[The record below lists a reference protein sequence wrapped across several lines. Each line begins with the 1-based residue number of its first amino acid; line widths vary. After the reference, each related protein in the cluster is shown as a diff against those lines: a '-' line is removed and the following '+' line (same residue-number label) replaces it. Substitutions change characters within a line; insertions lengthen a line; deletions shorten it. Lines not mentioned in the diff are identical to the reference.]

1 MSGILVI
8 VERELLGLLRLKRS
22 LAILATVAVAFALV
36 VLLKWPGDGTV
47 GLTGEQP
54 REVFQGLAYAML
66 AATLLVIP
74 VFPATSLVR
83 EVQRRTL
90 ELLLN
95 SPLSRLSIYFGKVT
109 AMIGFVGLLLLCTL
123 PAMMCCYA
131 MGGLNLHR
139 EVVPLYLLILVLSI
153 ELIVAGLVVGTYA
166 RNTETALKWAY
177 ACGFCL
183 VLAPVFPHYFLQ
195 GGEGLLSQFSGWL
208 YCCSPV
214 PSILQLTG
222 LSAVGTAGIR
232 LETNW
237 LAWYLGFAAIVVV
250 VGSIVCIKR
259 LNHSLLDRSRS
270 QGIITDDQSKGVQAA
285 RRFLFLI
292 DPQRRSSGIPRF
304 LNPVMAKEFRSSQF
318 GRLHWLLRLIA
329 GCAVLSLLLTLAT
342 TTGSIN
348 RSVETVGAIII
359 VLQVG
364 LIILLTPGFAAG
376 MISAEIENGGWNL
389 LRVTPLSPG
398 RILRGKLFSVII
410 TLTLVLCATLPGY
423 AILELIQPTLGKQI
437 QQVVISLVITA
448 LLCLL
453 VSATI
458 SSFFKTTASAT
469 AVSYLVLLGLFAGTM
484 LVWAN
489 RDSPFSFTFVENV
502 LQANPMAAALNAM
515 QVPGFENYNLV
526 PSAWFISGGACGL
539 LLIVLYVRLHL
550 LTRAD

>member
-1 MSGILVI
+1 MSGIFVI

-22 LAILATVAVAFALV
+22 LAILTAVAVAFALV

-66 AATLLVIP
+66 ASVLLVIP

-131 MGGLNLHR
+131 MGGLNLFR
-139 EVVPLYLLILVLSI
+139 EVVPLYLLILVLSV
-153 ELIVAGLVVGTYA
+153 ELIVAGLLVGTYA

-177 ACGFCL
+177 ASSFCL
-183 VLAPVFPHYFLQ
+183 VLVPVFPNYFLQ
-195 GGEGLLSQFSGWL
+195 GTDGLLSQLSGWL
-208 YCCSPV
+208 YRCSPV

-222 LSAVGTAGIR
+222 LSSVGTAGIR
-232 LETNW
+232 QDANW
-237 LAWYLGFAAIVVV
+237 FTWYLSFAAIVVV
-250 VGSIVCIKR
+250 VGSIVCIRR

-270 QGIITDDQSKGVQAA
+270 QGLITDDQSKGVRTA

-292 DPQRRSSGIPRF
+292 DPQRRSAGIPGY

-329 GCAVLSLLLTLAT
+329 ACAVLSLLLTLAT
-342 TTGSIN
+342 TTGTIS
-348 RSVETVGAIII
+348 RGVETVGAIII

-364 LIILLTPGFAAG
+364 LIVLLTPGFAAG

-398 RILRGKLFSVII
+398 CILRGKLFSVII

-423 AILELIQPTLGKQI
+423 AVLELIQPTLAGQI
-437 QQVVISLVITA
+437 QQVVISLVMTA
-448 LLCLL
+448 FLCLL

-458 SSFFKTTASAT
+458 SSFFQTTASAT
-469 AVSYLVLLGLFAGTM
+469 AVSYLVLLALFAGTM

-502 LQANPMAAALNAM
+502 LQVNPMAAALNAM
-515 QVPGFENYNLV
+515 RVPGFETYNLI

-539 LLIVLYVRLHL
+539 ALVVLYLRLHF

>member
-1 MSGILVI
+1 MNGIFVI
-8 VERELLGLLRLKRS
+8 IERELLGLLRLKRS
-22 LAILATVAVAFALV
+22 LAILVTVAVAFALV
-36 VLLKWPGDGTV
+36 VLLKWPSDGTV
-47 GLTGEQP
+47 GLTGERP

-66 AATLLVIP
+66 AATLLIIP

-83 EVQRRTL
+83 EVQQRTL

-109 AMIGFVGLLLLCTL
+109 AMIGFVALLLLCTL

-131 MGGLNLHR
+131 MGGLNLFQ
-139 EVVPLYLLILVLSI
+139 EVIPLYLLILSLSI

-183 VLAPVFPHYFLQ
+183 VLVPVFPNYLLQ
-195 GGEGLLSQFSGWL
+195 GGESLLSQLAGWL

-214 PSILQLTG
+214 ASILQLTG
-222 LSAVGTAGIR
+222 LSAVGTAGIWQD
-232 LETNW
+232 TSW
-237 LAWYLGFAAIVVV
+237 LTWYLGFAAIVVIA
-250 VGSIVCIKR
+250 GSIVCIKR

-292 DPQRRSSGIPRF
+292 DPQRRSGGIPGY

-348 RSVETVGAIII
+348 REVGTVGAIII

-398 RILRGKLFSVII
+398 RILRGKLLSVII

-423 AILELIQPTLGKQI
+423 AILQLIQPTLGKQI

-448 LLCLL
+448 MLCLL

-458 SSFFKTTASAT
+458 SSFFKTTAAAT
-469 AVSYLVLLGLFAGTM
+469 AVSYLALLSLFAGTM

-489 RDSPFSFTFVENV
+489 RDRPFSFTFVENV
-502 LQANPMAAALNAM
+502 LQTNPMAAALNAM
-515 QVPGFENYNLV
+515 QVAGFENYSLV
-526 PSAWFISGGACGL
+526 PSAWFISGGGCIVL
-539 LLIVLYVRLHL
+539 LVILYVRLHL